1 VGGKDSNPKITTGP
15 VNKIAMSV
23 YDSTQDPF
31 AQGLAIFDM
40 TALAWADK
48 YTANAP
54 IMSSQMRSRNSTHSR
69 SSKRVSA
76 IEYSKD
82 Y

>member
-1 VGGKDSNPKITTGP
+1 MGGKDSNPKITTGP

-54 IMSSQMRSRNSTHSR
+54 PYEQSDSIKKFYAQSQQ
-69 SSKRVSA
+69 
-76 IEYSKD
+76 
-82 Y
+82 